1 MRLRGRK
8 GTREELERQTDLVV
22 LDPRAYKG
30 RWAER
35 FGNANPIHVELGMG
49 KGRFITQ
56 LSAQNPDINYIGID
70 MFDQLL
76 HRGADKAVKARA
88 EHGRPELRNLAL
100 VLFNIEHIEDIFAE
114 GELERVY
121 LNFSDPWP
129 KKRHHR
135 RRLTH
140 PNFVRKYIR
149 LLNANGEIHFKTDSE
164 MLFEFSLNSFAD
176 LGLRMRNITFSLH
189 RDGNP
194 AFNVMTEYEAK
205 FVEQG
210 KPIYRCEVVVG
221 SAALER
227 HEAVLAEADKPARPS
242 IRQEA

>member
-1 MRLRGRK
+1 MRLRGQR
-8 GTREELERQTDLVV
+8 GTREQLEQQTELVV
-22 LDPRAYKG
+22 LDPRVYKG

-35 FGNANPIHVELGMG
+35 FGNGNPIHVELGMG

-56 LSAQNPDINYIGID
+56 MSAQNPDINYIGID

-76 HRGADKAVKARA
+76 HRGAGKAVKARA
-88 EHGRPELRNLAL
+88 EHGRPELNNLAL
-100 VLFNIEHIEDIFAE
+100 VLFNIEHIEDIFE
-114 GELERVY
+114 ENELERIY

-140 PNFVRKYIR
+140 PNFLRKYEKM
-149 LLNANGEIHFKTDSE
+149 LNEQGEIHFKTDSE

-176 LGLRMRNITFSLH
+176 MSFRMRRITLNLH

-194 AFNVMTEYEAK
+194 AFNVMTEYETK

-210 KPIYRCEVVVG
+210 KPIYRCEVVIG
-221 SAALER
+221 SEALRR
-227 HEAVLAEADKPARPS
+227 HEAALTETVDKPGT
-242 IRQEA
+242 